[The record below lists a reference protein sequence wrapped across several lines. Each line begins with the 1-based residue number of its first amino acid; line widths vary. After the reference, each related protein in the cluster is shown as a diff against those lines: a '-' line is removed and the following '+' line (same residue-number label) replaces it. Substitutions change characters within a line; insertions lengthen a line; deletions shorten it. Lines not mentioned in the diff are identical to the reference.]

1 MAQCHSPIAREE
13 RMNRSI
19 RTAGLLGMYALLG
32 LLAVGC
38 ESVKISDIN
47 RDPGRY
53 AEKEV
58 TISGR
63 VTNSFGALNEGAFEI
78 DDGTG
83 RMWVLSGGF
92 GVPSKGAEVSVTGRV
107 QSGVTFGERSFGTVL
122 RETQRRKGG

>member
-1 MAQCHSPIAREE
+1 MF
-13 RMNRSI
+13 
-19 RTAGLLGMYALLG
+19 ALLG
-32 LLAVGC
+32 LLAAGC
-38 ESVKISDIN
+38 ESAKIADIN

-53 AEKEV
+53 AGKEV
-58 TISGR
+58 TITGR

-83 RMWVLSGGF
+83 KLWVLSGGF

-107 QSGVTFGERSFGTVL
+107 QSGVTFGEKSFGTVL

>member
-1 MAQCHSPIAREE
+1 
-13 RMNRSI
+13 MNRRI
-19 RTAGLLGMYALLG
+19 RTAGLLGMFALLG
-32 LLAVGC
+32 LLAAGC
-38 ESVKISDIN
+38 ESAKIADIN

-53 AEKEV
+53 AGKEV
-58 TISGR
+58 TITGR

-83 RMWVLSGGF
+83 KLWVLSGGF

-107 QSGVTFGERSFGTVL
+107 QSGVTFGEKSFGTVL